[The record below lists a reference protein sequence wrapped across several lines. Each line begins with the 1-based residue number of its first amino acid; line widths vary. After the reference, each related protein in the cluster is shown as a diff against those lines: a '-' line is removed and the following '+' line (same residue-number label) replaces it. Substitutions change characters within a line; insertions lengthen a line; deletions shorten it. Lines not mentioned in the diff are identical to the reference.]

1 MNKQINFISLSLLGA
16 YCLIVASTIEAGEP
30 LDLMRSTMDRGLQL
44 FKDPT
49 LQSKDKEKERADRMR
64 AIVDSIV
71 DFEEMTKRALGPH
84 WNRMTPVEQQEFVR
98 LFRSVSEKITSD
110 WNPVKMVL
118 GREMIEGDFAQV
130 ESSEINSSGHPI
142 PVVYKLRRVDGT
154 WKIYDE
160 VIGNISVVNNFR
172 AQFNRV
178 ISKSSFEELTKLLRE
193 KGEGK

>member
-1 MNKQINFISLSLLGA
+1 
-16 YCLIVASTIEAGEP
+16 LIAASTIAAGEP
-30 LDLMRSTMDRGLQL
+30 LDLMQSRVDRGRQL

-64 AIVDSIV
+64 AIVNSIV

-84 WNRMTPVEQQEFVR
+84 WTRMTPAEQQEFVR
-98 LFRSVSEKITSD
+98 LFRGLLEKITSD

-130 ESSEINSSGHPI
+130 ESSEINSSGNQV

-160 VIGNISVVNNFR
+160 VIGNVSVVNNFH
-172 AQFNRV
+172 AQFSRV